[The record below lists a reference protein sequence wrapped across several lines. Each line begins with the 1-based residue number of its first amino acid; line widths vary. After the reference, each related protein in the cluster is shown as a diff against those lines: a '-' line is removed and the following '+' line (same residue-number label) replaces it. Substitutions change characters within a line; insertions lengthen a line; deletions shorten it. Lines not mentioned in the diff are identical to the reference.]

1 MGLFDKMSVLWI
13 LKGEKR
19 MAFIAFLAF
28 FENVLFSNNF
38 IYFVIEV
45 FISFIF
51 LEKPASV

>member
-13 LKGEKR
+13 HKGEKR
-19 MAFIAFLAF
+19 MAFMAFLAF
-28 FENVLFSNNF
+28 FKLFYCQIIF

-51 LEKPASV
+51 LEKPANV